1 MRAAKYLALFVVALV
16 LTGIIYEQI
25 GERRDRKKYKQ
36 IGRSV
41 DIGGRSLNIY
51 CSGDG
56 KPTVIFE
63 GAGHTAGYAWIDIQ
77 AEVSKFTRACWYDRA
92 GYGWSDP
99 DPSTR
104 TFQSIANDLH
114 ALLKAPALPGPYVLV
129 GATAGTFH
137 IRVYNGL
144 YPTEVAGA
152 VLIHASDPD
161 AFAHEPEYMK
171 GALGSLPPL
180 LQRIGCVVGR
190 GLYLGEEYGGGV
202 CSRRFWH
209 SSAVRTCGCKT
220 VPGARS
226 QIPES
231 YRGVERL
238 LVSSTP
244 AAFSRTLLARPSHC

>member
-1 MRAAKYLALFVVALV
+1 MTAAKYLALFVVALV

-56 KPTVIFE
+56 KPTVVFE

-114 ALLKAPALPGPYVLV
+114 ALLKAAALPGPYVLV
-129 GATAGTFH
+129 GATAGAFH

-144 YPTEVAGA
+144 YPTEVAG
-152 VLIHASDPD
+152 
-161 AFAHEPEYMK
+161 
-171 GALGSLPPL
+171 
-180 LQRIGCVVGR
+180 
-190 GLYLGEEYGGGV
+190 GGV
-202 CSRRFWH
+202 VH
-209 SSAVRTCGCKT
+209 AAPPAPVAQK
-220 VPGARS
+220 PGETKRAWCVF
-226 QIPES
+226 P
-231 YRGVERL
+231 
-238 LVSSTP
+238 TP
-244 AAFSRTLLARPSHC
+244 LCPT